1 MTRSACSATA
11 YLKIDRRRL
20 RRILEV
26 LGRRRRAIVTAWLV
40 IGWIFQTAIPFEAA
54 GQVNG
59 LSIVHGEGTI
69 TGSGTANITL
79 QQQTGKLIAHANQ
92 FDIIQGQTVQV
103 LQPVG
108 AAALIRVFDNK
119 ASMING
125 NLFATSLLFLLN
137 PNGVLFGPTAQ
148 VNAGGLIASALHM
161 SDADFLAGT
170 YRLGAVSTHPGLPD
184 TVANSLVRNEGSIT
198 AGAQGVYLFAH
209 NVENAGIIKSPDGH
223 VALAAG
229 SSAFL
234 SNRPDGRGLFIE
246 VTAPTGQAANLN
258 ELIADGGQVSLFGRV
273 VNQSGLVQAN
283 SVRERNGR
291 IELVA
296 DERVTFTAGGRTFA
310 KGDGQSVSDGGTI
323 IAMATGGS
331 GAQGRVTVET
341 GATLDV
347 SGGAQGGHGG
357 LIALGGGPQGT
368 NVTQNGTLSLFAQP
382 GFVTGRFQ
390 LIPENLEIFD
400 LNNLPPVPDLTLI
413 AMKDIT
419 VNGGFFNLAQLPLD
433 AGRTGTWRLK
443 AGGNIRFTDAFVNG
457 GAGGRWDIQLH
468 ARNDILLTGADFM
481 TTRAGSLELTAG
493 RDIQLLEGSFGLSSL
508 QTLQGGDIT
517 LSAGRDVVA
526 PAAFESGKGI
536 LVGGPGDLWIT
547 AGRDWLGSLP
557 GSPVQTGPGFLLTNG
572 TATVVAGRNIG
583 SSKAYANLTLG
594 SAQVVMTAVGSLFL
608 GLAEDAGVAADP
620 NRIDV
625 TADPNNSLNL
635 RSVTGNIFLKPPEL
649 ANFEKLRT
657 IYPASFTAKADQG
670 DIVVESNLS
679 FWPSATGRLDFFA
692 GNSIRGVNKTL
703 PPEPDATA
711 RLIFVGL
718 PGQGG
723 QWQWVTLEQA
733 QADPVLNTLYLAQ
746 TPPPGA
752 PPVPSDLLNN
762 PPLVNSQTPAPVVKL
777 FQNDLQSAIAD
788 NATGSAG
795 GLLSALDKP
804 AQHVSV
810 LQPAPVRFATG
821 SGSISTLRLD
831 LYSPSLKK
839 QIDVSSA
846 ADITAFSSRMAAPD
860 LGRDPAGAPIAGAR
874 VSAEGD
880 IDLKKLGTQNAPS
893 GLEFYG
899 TGVAVVRAKGDLNL
913 ADSRGIVHDLR
924 PGRPGDSDQGGLLDI
939 AVGGNLEMV
948 QTKINTGNGAS
959 IFIHGLDV
967 GPLLDANGD
976 PLTDVNGRPAVG
988 PGSVLTGTQP
998 ARGSNPGTVGR
1009 PVLAEVAENGEASAI
1024 LIFGKEVLVN
1034 DTAVL
1039 TQADVRHDTLVL
1051 DRNPVIVEQSGKMYI
1066 IADGK
1071 AYQVDR
1077 NPVIGADG
1085 RPVLADGRPALVNGQ
1100 LALQVGGR
1108 PVAIVNPVG
1117 GRVNVGTNTRRQAE
1131 DTGIVTLRGG
1141 GIDIKAVGNVE
1152 VNRSRVATLG
1162 GGDIAISSMNGD
1174 VNAGS
1179 GGKDE
1184 RTAFNVETVLPNGT
1198 SIFTTYEVPGSGIF
1212 TFHPNDPE
1220 FPLPFPKF
1228 DTAAIL
1234 AIKYEI
1240 AKQDFLGRD
1249 TSSLK
1254 AKLEDAVKAREPEFQ
1269 REFDDFI
1276 NRNPQKNFQPLELGD
1291 INLKAGRDIVV
1302 PPAGIRG
1309 RRINLLAGRDL
1320 NLQGGTIEGQIQFDV
1335 GGKLEGS
1342 PTAFV
1347 GSFSGTSA
1355 VGGSISGGASAGG
1368 SSLGGGLS
1376 GVTGTVAATASA
1388 TAGTSS
1394 TAAKSVEAV
1403 QDKTTEAS
1411 TQQAQAQAKK
1421 TMTAKSE
1428 DKEGKTRLAQSV
1440 RVKRGVTIQVD
1451 VKPQASPGS

>member
-1 MTRSACSATA
+1 MTRKAFSAIAH
-11 YLKIDRRRL
+11 LKMDGRKL
-20 RRILEV
+20 RRILRM
-26 LGRRRRAIVTAWLV
+26 LGRNRCVIVTAWLV
-40 IGWIFQTAIPFEAA
+40 IGWAFQATVPFDAA
-54 GQVNG
+54 GQVTG
-59 LSIVHGEGTI
+59 LSIVRGEGTI
-69 TGSGTANITL
+69 AGSGTANITL
-79 QQQTGKLIAHANQ
+79 QQHTSKLIAHANQ

-119 ASMING
+119 ASTING
-125 NLFATSLLFLLN
+125 NLFASSLLFLLN

-148 VNAGGLIASALHM
+148 VNAGGLVASALHM
-161 SDADFLAGT
+161 SDADFLAGS
-170 YRLGAVSTHPGLPD
+170 YRLGTASTHVGLPD
-184 TVANSLVRNEGSIT
+184 TIANSLVRNEGSIT

-223 VALAAG
+223 IVLAAG
-229 SSAFL
+229 TSVFL
-234 SNRPDGRGLFIE
+234 SNRPDGRGLFVE
-246 VTAPTGQAANLN
+246 VTSPTGQAVNVKD
-258 ELIADGGQVSLFGRV
+258 LIADGGQVSLFGRV

-296 DERVTFTAGGRTFA
+296 DERVTFSVGSRTEA
-310 KGDGQSVSDGGTI
+310 KGDGQGVSDGGTI

-331 GAQGRVTVET
+331 GQGQVVVEP

-368 NVTQNGTLSLFAQP
+368 NVTQSGSLSLFAQP
-382 GFVTGRFQ
+382 GFVAGRFQ
-390 LIPENLEIFD
+390 LIPENLEISN

-419 VNGGFFNLAQLPLD
+419 VNGGFLNLSQLPLD
-433 AGRTGTWRLK
+433 AGRTGTLQFK
-443 AGGNIRFTDAFVNG
+443 AGGNIRFTDSFVNG
-457 GAGGRWDIQLH
+457 GAGGRWNIQLH
-468 ARNDILLTGADFM
+468 ARNDILLTGADFV

-517 LSAGRDVVA
+517 LSAGRDVIT
-526 PAAFESGKGI
+526 PGAFESGKGI
-536 LVGGPGDLWIT
+536 LVGGPGNLLIS

-557 GSPVQTGPGFLLTNG
+557 GSPVQAGPGFLLTNG

-594 SAQVVMTAVGSLFL
+594 RVQVTMTAVGSLFL

-620 NRIDV
+620 NRINV
-625 TADPNNSLNL
+625 TADPNNNLNL
-635 RSVTGNIFLKPPEL
+635 RSMTGDIFLKPPSL
-649 ANFEKLRT
+649 ANFETLRL

-670 DIVVESNLS
+670 NIVVESNLS
-679 FWPSATGRLDFFA
+679 FWPSVTGRLDFFA
-692 GNSIRGVNKTL
+692 GNNIRGVNKLL

-711 RLIFVGL
+711 RLVFVGL
-718 PGQGG
+718 PGLGG
-723 QWQWVTLEQA
+723 YWRWVTLEQA
-733 QADPVLNTLYLAQ
+733 QADHVLNTLYLAQ
-746 TPPPGA
+746 APPPGA

-762 PPLVNSQTPAPVVKL
+762 PPLVINQTPAPVVKL
-777 FQNDLQSAIAD
+777 FQNDLQAAMNQ
-788 NATGSAG
+788 NATGSAV
-795 GLLSALDKP
+795 GLVSALDKP
-804 AQHVSV
+804 VENVPDH
-810 LQPAPVRFATG
+810 QPASVRFATG
-821 SGSISTLRLD
+821 SGDISTLRLD

-839 QIDVSSA
+839 QIDVTSA
-846 ADITAFSSRMAAPD
+846 GNITAFSSRMAAPD
-860 LGRDPAGAPIAGAR
+860 LGRDGAGVPIIGAR
-874 VSAEGD
+874 VSAEGN

-893 GLEFYG
+893 GMEFYG

-913 ADSRGIVHDLR
+913 ADSRGIVYDLR
-924 PGRPGDSDQGGLLDI
+924 PGRPGDSNQGGLLDI

-959 IFIHGLDV
+959 IFIHGLDA
-967 GPLLDANGD
+967 GPLLDASGN
-976 PLTDVNGRPAVG
+976 PLVGPNGRPLVG
-988 PGSVLTGTQP
+988 AGEIVTGTQP
-998 ARGSNPGTVGR
+998 ARGGNPGTIGR
-1009 PVLAEVAENGEASAI
+1009 PVLAESAGNGTATPI

-1034 DTAVL
+1034 DEAVL
-1039 TQADVRHDTLVL
+1039 TPADVRHGTLVV
-1051 DRNPVIVEQSGKMYI
+1051 DRNPVIVAPSGKMYI

-1071 AYQVDR
+1071 AYLVDR
-1077 NPVIGADG
+1077 HPVIGADG
-1085 RPVLADGRPALVNGQ
+1085 RPILVDGRPALANGQ
-1100 LALQVGGR
+1100 LVLQVGGR
-1108 PVAIVNPVG
+1108 SIAVVGPVG

-1141 GIDIKAVGNVE
+1141 SIDIKAAGNVE

-1162 GGDIAISSMNGD
+1162 GGDIAISSTTGD

-1184 RTAFNVETVLPNGT
+1184 RTAFNVETVLPNGR
-1198 SIFTTYEVPGSGIF
+1198 SVFTTYEVPGSGIF
-1212 TFHPNDPE
+1212 TFHPNDPA

-1228 DTAAIL
+1228 DTPEIL
-1234 AIKYEI
+1234 AIKHEI

-1254 AKLEDAVKAREPEFQ
+1254 ATLEAAVKAREPEFQ
-1269 REFDDFI
+1269 REFDEFI

-1291 INLKAGRDIVV
+1291 IALKAGRDIVV

-1309 RRINLLAGRDL
+1309 RRITLLAGRDL

-1335 GGKLEGS
+1335 GGKLQGS

-1394 TAAKSVEAV
+1394 TASKSVESV
-1403 QDKTTEAS
+1403 QEKTTEAS
-1411 TQQAQAQAKK
+1411 AQQAQADAKK

-1428 DKEGKTRLAQSV
+1428 DKEGKSRLAQSV

-1451 VKPQASPGS
+1451 VKPQGQPGG